1 MAHSASTREGREL
14 GATLQKFEEKQKQ
27 LEKEKQIN
35 ARLDEIKNM
44 SHEDIVKRITTLTS
58 ESYATKAQLQQIENE
73 IKECE
78 KDLNIKATPENI
90 VEYKKRLDGAMR
102 TALSNLATIE
112 ETLLE
117 EVKDM
122 HDDARRKWLEDI
134 INESK
139 EGTNVGNK

>member
-1 MAHSASTREGREL
+1 MAHSSSTREGREF
-14 GATLQKFEEKQKQ
+14 GATVDKFEEKQKQ
-27 LEKEKQIN
+27 IEKDKQIE

-44 SHEDIVKRITTLTS
+44 SHEDIVERITKLTS
-58 ESYATKAQLQQIENE
+58 ESYATKAQLQQIEGE

-78 KDLNIKATPENI
+78 KTLNIEATPENI

-102 TALSNLATIE
+102 TALSNLAHFE

-117 EVKDM
+117 ETKDM

-134 INESK
+134 INEAK
-139 EGTNVGNK
+139 TNETAK

>member
-1 MAHSASTREGREL
+1 MAHSASTREGREF
-14 GATLQKFEEKQKQ
+14 GATVDKFEEKQKQ
-27 LEKEKQIN
+27 LEKEKQIE
-35 ARLDEIKNM
+35 ARLNEIKNM
-44 SHEDIVKRITTLTS
+44 SHEDIVDRITKLTS
-58 ESYATKAQLQQIENE
+58 ESYATKAQLQQIEGE

-78 KDLNIKATPENI
+78 KTLNIEATPENI

-102 TALSNLATIE
+102 TALSNLATFE

-117 EVKDM
+117 ETKDM

-139 EGTNVGNK
+139 EVSNAGK